1 MNHSFAAQA
10 PTATTALH
18 LAARRGAADAA
29 EALLDGGAD
38 ADARAS
44 NGRSAL
50 DLAAKHGHVGVV
62 QLLLRRG
69 AVVDRAGS
77 ESPLRLALEQRHEDV
92 AHALL
97 HARARLD
104 HGAVELAKRVGSP
117 ALRRH
122 VAARLA
128 GDREARLDG
137 QRARDDAEAAATA
150 GELRRL
156 AARC

>member
-1 MNHSFAAQA
+1 MGTASTDATQPAQ
-10 PTATTALH
+10 
-18 LAARRGAADAA
+18 GQ
-29 EALLDGGAD
+29 EQ
-38 ADARAS
+38 
-44 NGRSAL
+44 NN
-50 DLAAKHGHVGVV
+50 
-62 QLLLRRG
+62 
-69 AVVDRAGS
+69 
-77 ESPLRLALEQRHEDV
+77 EQRHEDV

-137 QRARDDAEAAATA
+137 QRARDDAEAAARA